1 MLPRD
6 IRIDDY
12 DFELPDDRIAK
23 FPLEQRD
30 QSRLLVFNQGR
41 LSKDIF
47 KNIPAYI
54 DPGSLLVFNNS
65 RVIPARLI
73 FNKDTGARIELF
85 LLEPIHPPD
94 YQVMFAS
101 KSPVVWKCLVG
112 NLKKWKEGSLKKTLN
127 YQGKEF
133 VLEARLLENHTSW
146 QSIEFQWQD
155 TQKSFM
161 DLLENT
167 GKTPIPPY
175 LNREPV
181 EKDKDW
187 YQTVYSRIKGS
198 VAAPTAG
205 LHFTNEVLTDLST
218 KDIRAQEITLHIGA
232 GTFQPVKSGLINQH
246 PMHTEHFVLTMPLL
260 KALIEN
266 KNTIVA
272 VGTTTVR
279 TLESI
284 YWLGVKAFRKELNK
298 IKQLHVNQWDGF
310 DQVNLNTKE
319 ALNALYL
326 WMENSGKDNLL
337 ASTAMMIAPG
347 YTFRMTGR
355 MITNFHQP
363 RSTLLLLISAF
374 IGEKWREVYEY
385 ALNNEFRF
393 LSYGDSSI
401 LIPGS

>member
-12 DFELPDDRIAK
+12 DYQLPADRIAK

-30 QSRLLVFNQGR
+30 QSKLLVFNQGR
-41 LSKDIF
+41 LSQDIF
-47 KNIPAYI
+47 RNIPAYI

-65 RVIPARLI
+65 RVIPARL
-73 FNKDTGARIELF
+73 FFYKDTGARIELF
-85 LLEPIHPPD
+85 LLEPIDPPD
-94 YQVMFAS
+94 YQVMFNS

-112 NLKKWKEGSLKKTLN
+112 NLKKWKEGSLKKTLS
-127 YQGKEF
+127 YQGKEL
-133 VLEARLLENHTSW
+133 VLEARLLENNSSW

-155 TQKSFM
+155 NNESFM
-161 DLLENT
+161 DLLENS

-187 YQTVYSRIKGS
+187 YQTVYSRIEGS

-205 LHFTNEVLTDLST
+205 LHFTNEVLADLT
-218 KDIRAQEITLHIGA
+218 KRDIRTQEITLHVGA

-246 PMHTEHFVLTMPLL
+246 PMHTEHFVLTKTLL
-260 KALIEN
+260 KVLIEN
-266 KNTIVA
+266 ENTLVA

-284 YWLGVKAFRKELNK
+284 YWLGVKAYRKELGQK
-298 IKQLHVNQWDGF
+298 QQLHVNQWDGY
-310 DQVNLNTKE
+310 DQVNLNMKE
-319 ALNALYL
+319 ALKALYL
-326 WMENSGKDNLL
+326 WIENTGKDNLF
-337 ASTAMMIAPG
+337 ASTAMMIVPG
-347 YTFRMTGR
+347 YTFRMTGK

-374 IGEKWREVYEY
+374 IGEKWRDVYDF

-401 LIPGS
+401 LIPDS